1 MKLNDLYCFGV
12 GMLKDEFIRVMQL
25 FHDAAEGEKVNLEEV
40 FQQSF
45 QLFEHIKDQLA
56 RGTPDE
62 KREALRMMSE
72 MYTQMIKD
80 SKRIAESSGMTEE
93 QLLAFADNPS
103 NFTPEQWNAMQ
114 ASKERIRSAGEEL
127 SASLEKTEIEKKPPS
142 QGKKHPEKKTKKSE
156 WLRS

>member
-1 MKLNDLYCFGV
+1 
-12 GMLKDEFIRVMQL
+12 MLKDEFIRVMQL
-25 FHDAAEGEKVNLEEV
+25 FHDAAEGEKINLEEV

-45 QLFEHIKDQLA
+45 QLFEHIKDQIA
-56 RGTPDE
+56 TGTPDE

-93 QLLAFADNPS
+93 QLLSFADNPS

-114 ASKERIRSAGEEL
+114 SSKERIRAAGEEL
-127 SASLEKTEIEKKPPS
+127 SASLEKTGIEKKPAP
-142 QGKKHPEKKTKKSE
+142 QGKKPKDKKTKKSE
-156 WLRS
+156 WMRS